1 MRLAVQSTA
10 AARDMAAGSAR
21 VAMLTAALALALL
34 ALLASRGTLAA
45 DSPATGPAA
54 SRALVQQSGAPLY
67 LVEVIVFRASSVNAA
82 EDWDATPPGRGFGSS
97 ATRGGAAAQ
106 VVKVLTPGDYRLGTI
121 EATLRA
127 NGAWRPIAHAAWIQ
141 TAPNWGSHA
150 GIALAD
156 VGINAPGL
164 SGMVYLE
171 RSPIYVHLGFDV
183 HLSAGA
189 TYTIKEMRSVRYNDK
204 QYFDHPAFGIIAVV
218 APIKHGEAGSTP

>member
-1 MRLAVQSTA
+1 M
-10 AARDMAAGSAR
+10 
-21 VAMLTAALALALL
+21 
-34 ALLASRGTLAA
+34 
-45 DSPATGPAA
+45 
-54 SRALVQQSGAPLY
+54 
-67 LVEVIVFRASSVNAA
+67 
-82 EDWDATPPGRGFGSS
+82 
-97 ATRGGAAAQ
+97 
-106 VVKVLTPGDYRLGTI
+106 LTPGDYRLGTL

-150 GIALAD
+150 GIPLAD

-171 RSPIYVHLGFDV
+171 RAPIYVHLGFDV

-218 APIKHGEAGSTP
+218 APIKRGDAVSTP